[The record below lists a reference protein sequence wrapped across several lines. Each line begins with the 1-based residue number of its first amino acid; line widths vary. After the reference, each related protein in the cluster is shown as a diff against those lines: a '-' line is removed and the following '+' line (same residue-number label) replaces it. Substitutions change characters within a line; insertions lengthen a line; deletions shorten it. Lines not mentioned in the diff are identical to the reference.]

1 MFDTL
6 KNLNIS
12 NLFFEKGA
20 AKKHRFFIFL
30 QGQYFV
36 MSVPIDMNFDVFWES
51 PVDFLESVVLKL
63 FPKYSQSNV
72 NLNVKNRP
80 KFNCLLKVDGLF

>member
-36 MSVPIDMNFDVFWES
+36 MSVPIDMNFDVF
-51 PVDFLESVVLKL
+51 
-63 FPKYSQSNV
+63 
-72 NLNVKNRP
+72 
-80 KFNCLLKVDGLF
+80 

>member
-30 QGQYFV
+30 QGHYFV
-36 MSVPIDMNFDVFWES
+36 MSVPIDMNFDVF
-51 PVDFLESVVLKL
+51 
-63 FPKYSQSNV
+63 
-72 NLNVKNRP
+72 
-80 KFNCLLKVDGLF
+80 